1 VPLNHPT
8 DSLRHSFLTCP
19 HAGVWRKLTEGWAA
33 LNSRCRSASMVR
45 TERAT
50 GENVIPD
57 VGSRLAYRPLPRP
70 NPLAAD
76 PRPPPPQTQSAT
88 SQTRSPSDATYVH
101 VGCIRSA

>member
-33 LNSRCRSASMVR
+33 LNSRCRSASIVR

-50 GENVIPD
+50 GANVIPD
-57 VGSRLAYRPLPRP
+57 AAGRWTLSKPLLTWVLTFARP
-70 NPLAAD
+70 NKPLL
-76 PRPPPPQTQSAT
+76 AT
-88 SQTRSPSDATYVH
+88 FSYGAEPKPTHNAR
-101 VGCIRSA
+101 